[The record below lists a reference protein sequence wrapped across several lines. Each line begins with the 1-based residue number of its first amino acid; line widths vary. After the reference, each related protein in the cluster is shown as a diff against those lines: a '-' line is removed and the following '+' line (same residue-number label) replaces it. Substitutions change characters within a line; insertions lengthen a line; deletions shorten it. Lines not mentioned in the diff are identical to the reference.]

1 MISED
6 DDELMLHRETAES
19 VAELI
24 RPDLPKTLVNLPRR
38 SVEDCLMEDLRQLDT
53 DELYGEIMT
62 SGLVDREPVEDDSS
76 HGETE
81 NA

>member
-1 MISED
+1 
-6 DDELMLHRETAES
+6 
-19 VAELI
+19 
-24 RPDLPKTLVNLPRR
+24 
-38 SVEDCLMEDLRQLDT
+38 MEDLRQLDT